1 MASNVQRGSLMQ
13 LRTALAVT
21 LGILLLGI
29 PYGISAQTPNA
40 DLSIGDGSGFPG
52 DTGISVAVSLSSNDG
67 ALVWGANFDLVFD
80 DSQLEFVS
88 AVIGSAASSTGKDF
102 VSSLIPPNRVRVG
115 IIDLEAD
122 PEPISNGTVA
132 VVTFNVLPSAS
143 PGDYA
148 LTLENYTVTDLAS
161 QELPVNPSNGTFTVL
176 APAATDTPTETPT
189 DTLTPTRTLPPTST
203 GSAAPTNT
211 RAASRTPTLT
221 VSAGPTNTRIP
232 SRTPTITRT
241 PTRTVS
247 PTRTKY
253 VSPTPTGTITP
264 ATPTPDIT
272 ASGTVVAIATLT
284 PTPEGGNFIDLR
296 GVAGT
301 QTAEAGIELAVAATA
316 TALAEAGG
324 GGPTNDLVS
333 AVLDWVLQNATWLM
347 LGGLGLGAIV
357 IALWMGFA
365 IFRGPK
371 PAKK

>member
-272 ASGTVVAIATLT
+272 ASGTVEAIAT
-284 PTPEGGNFIDLR
+284 PTPEGGSFVDLR
-296 GVAGT
+296 GAAGT

-316 TALAEAGG
+316 TALAETGPDGG
-324 GGPTNDLVS
+324 FPGILVDDLLNWMVR
-333 AVLDWVLQNATWLM
+333 NATWLV

-357 IALWMGFA
+357 IAVWMGFA

>member
-1 MASNVQRGSLMQ
+1 MASNVQRGSLMK
-13 LRTALAVT
+13 LRTALAVA

-29 PYGISAQTPNA
+29 PYGSSAQTPNA
-40 DLSIGDGSGFPG
+40 DLDVGDGSGLPG
-52 DTGISVAVSLSSNDG
+52 ATGVSVSVDLTSHDGAGVVSL
-67 ALVWGANFDLVFD
+67 NFTLNYD
-80 DSQLEFVS
+80 DTQLSVS
-88 AVIGSAASSTGKDF
+88 DVGLGSAASSADKALG
-102 VSSLIPPNRVRVG
+102 SSLGSGTIDV
-115 IIDLEAD
+115 IIFDITGPDLE
-122 PEPISNGTVA
+122 PIDNGSVA

-143 PGDYA
+143 PGDYT
-148 LTLENYTVTDLAS
+148 LTLSGVTLSDAS
-161 QELPVNPSNGTFTVL
+161 GTEIASNPSNGTFTVL

-301 QTAEAGIELAVAATA
+301 QTAE
-316 TALAEAGG
+316 
-324 GGPTNDLVS
+324 D
-333 AVLDWVLQNATWLM
+333 
-347 LGGLGLGAIV
+347 
-357 IALWMGFA
+357 
-365 IFRGPK
+365 
-371 PAKK
+371 